1 MVIGDAQIDL
11 KETELL
17 KLPPGTA
24 VNPKLSHHDFDCAS
38 EILNVKLR
46 HEQRTWEEHDSDVRA
61 GIEAYKWME
70 LEEQEKIKK
79 AEEEANLR
87 QIFDPMH
94 GILNFSKKRVTDSS
108 HNTFVK
114 LPKELSADLET
125 FINLRRQ
132 RYKSIFN
139 VQFDITQNGVQWSNL
154 SRDQA
159 EGLKTLEKRTKEEDI
174 FILKTDKSGKLVARS
189 PEAYLEMGEE
199 HCSRDKEITMEQVRQ
214 LSSAPTSSWI
224 KMFHVG
230 AAQGS

>member
-1 MVIGDAQIDL
+1 MLRGRLLLEEIDKEHQDQEVMVIGDAQIDL

-46 HEQRTWEEHDSDVRA
+46 YEQRTWEEHDSDVRA

-125 FINLRRQ
+125 FNIQYLNDRR
-132 RYKSIFN
+132 R
-139 VQFDITQNGVQWSNL
+139 
-154 SRDQA
+154 
-159 EGLKTLEKRTKEEDI
+159 
-174 FILKTDKSGKLVARS
+174 ILLVAGVW
-189 PEAYLEMGEE
+189 EIVAVE
-199 HCSRDKEITMEQVRQ
+199 DKYHVHIDK
-214 LSSAPTSSWI
+214 WI
-224 KMFHVG
+224 SV
-230 AAQGS
+230 